1 MDAEAQDA
9 AVLARLMLVRLERIG
24 ALDSRT
30 ASGERTPG
38 ERAAHE
44 LIGELRELL
53 RDAQLPVAPSACGEE
68 VVERLSTAPH
78 GT

>member
-9 AVLARLMLVRLERIG
+9 AVLARLERICT
-24 ALDSRT
+24 LDRRT
-30 ASGERTPG
+30 SPG
-38 ERAAHE
+38 GGPPRE
-44 LIGELRELL
+44 LIGELRGLL
-53 RDAQLPVAPSACGEE
+53 RDAHLPVLPSAHGEE